1 MEGIIAV
8 DEVRE
13 GSCEL
18 SDYEEVEMVLFLLM
32 GIRFV
37 TISILALDVEKSALR
52 RHMRQHNC
60 LSFML
65 LCPEV

>member
-1 MEGIIAV
+1 MEERTAV

-13 GSCEL
+13 GSCGL
-18 SDYEEVEMVLFLLM
+18 SDYEEVELGLFLLM

-37 TISILALDVEKSALR
+37 TISIPALDVEKSALR
-52 RHMRQHNC
+52 RHILKHIC

-65 LCPEV
+65 QCPEV